1 LAWGETSGHLDLI
14 KVIMADKQRTIRESV
29 SLKGTGLHTGAE
41 VMLTLNPAPA
51 NSGFCFK
58 RIDIEGEPVIRAL
71 ADNVVFTERG
81 TVLEEN
87 KVRVSTIE
95 HCLAALRGMGIDNCR
110 IDVNG
115 PEAPILDGSAF
126 QFVEAIKKVGPLE
139 QAEERDYFVV
149 KEKMVVE
156 DPETGSSIV
165 AIPEDGQTYQ
175 VMISFNKSMLL
186 ANQYANL
193 ESMDE
198 FETEISK
205 CRTFVFLHELEPLL
219 KSNLI
224 KGGDL
229 DNAIIIIDREASQQE
244 LDRLA
249 ALFNK
254 PSVEV
259 KPIGILNN
267 LDLHFPNEPAR
278 HKLLDIIGDLT
289 LAGQTIKG
297 RIIAKKP
304 GHKINAEFAKIV
316 RKEIKRRQLKADPPF
331 YDPDAEP
338 VYDINA
344 IKNFLPH
351 RPPFLLVDKIIDLKE
366 KTIVGVKNVTM
377 NEPFFVGH
385 FPDEPLMPGVLQ
397 VEAMAQIG
405 GILVLSQLED
415 PKLYS
420 TYFLKLDNIKFR
432 RKVVPGDTVIFKL
445 ELITEIRRG
454 IANMKGTA
462 FVGNT
467 IVAEGE
473 FMAQIAKNKQ

>member
-1 LAWGETSGHLDLI
+1 
-14 KVIMADKQRTIRESV
+14 MAEKQRTICEAV

-41 VMLTLNPAPA
+41 VTLTLKPAPV
-51 NSGFCFK
+51 NTGFCFK
-58 RIDIEGEPVIRAL
+58 RVDIKGHPVIRAL

-87 KVRVSTIE
+87 DARVSTIE
-95 HCLAALRGMGIDNCR
+95 HCLAALRGMSIDNC
-110 IDVNG
+110 IIEVDG
-115 PEAPILDGSAF
+115 PEAPILDGSARF
-126 QFVEAIKKVGPLE
+126 FVEAIKKAGIEE
-139 QAEERDYFVV
+139 QDEERQYFIV

-165 AIPEDGQTYQ
+165 AIPEDGQSYQ
-175 VMISFNKSMLL
+175 ALISFDNSIIL
-186 ANQYANL
+186 ANQFATI

-198 FETEISK
+198 FEEQISK

-219 KSNLI
+219 KNNLI

-229 DNAIIIIDREASQQE
+229 DNAIIIIDKEVDQQE

-249 ALFNK
+249 KLFNK
-254 PSVEV
+254 PSVKV

-267 LDLHFPNEPAR
+267 LELHFPNEPAR
-278 HKLLDIIGDLT
+278 HKLLDLIGDLT
-289 LAGQTIKG
+289 LAGMPIKG

-304 GHKINAEFAKIV
+304 GHKINAEFAKAI
-316 RKEIKRRQLKADPPF
+316 RKEIKRRQLKQDAPF
-331 YDPDAEP
+331 YDPEAEP

-344 IKNFLPH
+344 IKGFLPH

-385 FPDEPLMPGVLQ
+385 FPDEPVMPGVLQ

-405 GILVLSQLED
+405 GILVLSQVDD

-420 TYFLKLDNIKFR
+420 TYFLKIDNIKFR
-432 RKVVPGDTVIFKL
+432 KKVIPGDTLVFKL
-445 ELITEIRRG
+445 ELVTEIRRG
-454 IANMKGTA
+454 VANMKGTA